1 MRAAL
6 IALLTAA
13 FLGPIATG
21 PAEANAIRKACI
33 KSDRPASRQLCSCI
47 QNVADITLS
56 RSDQQRGAKYFD
68 DPHALQEVRQSD
80 RPSNERFWERW
91 KAFGAAAASYCAT

>member
-1 MRAAL
+1 MRALL
-6 IALLTAA
+6 IVLLTTAL
-13 FLGPIATG
+13 LGPIGSG
-21 PAEANAIRKACI
+21 PVEANAIRKACI

-47 QNVADITLS
+47 QNVADTTLS
-56 RSDQQRGAKYFD
+56 RTDQKRGAKYFQ